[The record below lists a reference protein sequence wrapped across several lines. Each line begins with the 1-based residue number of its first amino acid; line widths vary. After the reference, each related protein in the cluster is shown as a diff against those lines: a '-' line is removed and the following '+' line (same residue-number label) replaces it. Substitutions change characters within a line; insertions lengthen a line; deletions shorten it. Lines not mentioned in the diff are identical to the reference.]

1 MGLDVVSRPPAD
13 VSQDGAVVPDT
24 RGDHAPARARGGA
37 WAGASAEKQFL
48 RYDMMPHMLCPG
60 CGHGIVLDSMLRAL
74 ARRYETLDDVAF
86 VAGIGCSSRV
96 VGYVDA
102 CTLHTT
108 HGRPLTF
115 ATGLKLARPDL
126 QVVVVT
132 GDGDGLSIGGN
143 HLIHAARRNI
153 DLTCVLFN
161 NEIYGMTGGQLAP
174 TTIPGAYTS
183 TSPMGN
189 HEQPFDAA
197 RLVEAAGG
205 TFVARAQSFRT
216 RDFEE
221 IFLRALEHKGFSF
234 VEVMTDCT
242 EYFGRTNRLGNG
254 ADLLFSQAR
263 ADLAVEADLAGRPTL
278 QEVPARPVRPAM
290 EMGVLHESR
299 RQTLEEAMGLVE
311 AGS

>member
-1 MGLDVVSRPPAD
+1 MVLEVVRKETAPTPAL
-13 VSQDGAVVPDT
+13 GT
-24 RGDHAPARARGGA
+24 RARGRAHAREVVPVGQPTA
-37 WAGASAEKQFL
+37 ASDEKRLL
-48 RYDMMPHMLCPG
+48 RYEMMPHMLCPG
-60 CGHGIVLDSMLRAL
+60 CGHGIIFEAMLRAL

-115 ATGLKLARPDL
+115 ATGLKLARPEL
-126 QVVVVT
+126 EVVVVT

-183 TSPMGN
+183 TSPQGN
-189 HEQPFDAA
+189 HERPFDAA
-197 RLVEAAGG
+197 ALVEAAGA
-205 TFVARAQSFRT
+205 TFVARAQSYRS
-216 RDFEE
+216 REFEE
-221 IFLRALEHKGFSF
+221 LFLRSLDHRGFSF
-234 VEVMTDCT
+234 LEVMSDCT
-242 EYFGRTNRLGNG
+242 EYFARTNRLGNG
-254 ADLLFSQAR
+254 ADLLISQAR
-263 ADLAVEADLAGRPTL
+263 AEPAIEEDLAGRPTL
-278 QEVPARPVRPAM
+278 QDVPARPVRPVM
-290 EMGVLHESR
+290 PMGVLHESS
-299 RQTLEEAMGLVE
+299 RQTLEEAMGLS
-311 AGS
+311 GDRP

>member
-1 MGLDVVSRPPAD
+1 MEASTVQAPMVVDGTSIGGDEQQRGVTLAPCPGDERP
-13 VSQDGAVVPDT
+13 GA
-24 RGDHAPARARGGA
+24 G
-37 WAGASAEKQFL
+37 SEKRLL
-48 RYDMMPHMLCPG
+48 RYAMMPHMLCPG
-60 CGHGIVLDSMLRAL
+60 CGHGIVFEAMLRVL
-74 ARRYETLDDVAF
+74 AERYETLDTVAF

-115 ATGLKLARPDL
+115 ATGLKLARPELD
-126 QVVVVT
+126 VVVVT

-174 TTIPGAYTS
+174 TTITGAYTS
-183 TSPMGN
+183 TSPAGN
-189 HEQPFDAA
+189 HERPFDAA
-197 RLVEAAGG
+197 KLVEAAGA
-205 TFVARAQSFRT
+205 TFVARAQSYRT
-216 RDFEE
+216 QVFED
-221 IFLRALEHKGFSF
+221 IFARALDHKGFSF

-263 ADLAVEADLAGRPTL
+263 AEQAIETDLAERPTL
-278 QEVPARPVRPAM
+278 TPVPPKAVRPVM

-299 RQTLEEAMGLVE
+299 RPTLEEAMGLTGE
-311 AGS
+311 QR

>member
-1 MGLDVVSRPPAD
+1 MALEVVR
-13 VSQDGAVVPDT
+13 QET
-24 RGDHAPARARGGA
+24 APARGRAHAREVVP
-37 WAGASAEKQFL
+37 AGQPPAASDEKRLL
-48 RYDMMPHMLCPG
+48 RYGMMPHMLCPG
-60 CGHGIVLDSMLRAL
+60 CGHGIIFEAMLRVL

-115 ATGLKLARPDL
+115 ATGLKLARPEL
-126 QVVVVT
+126 EVVVVT

-183 TSPMGN
+183 TSPQGN
-189 HEQPFDAA
+189 HERPFDAA
-197 RLVEAAGG
+197 ALAEAAGA
-205 TFVARAQSFRT
+205 TFVARAQSYRA
-216 RDFEE
+216 REFEE
-221 IFLRALEHKGFSF
+221 LFLRSLDHRGFSF
-234 VEVMTDCT
+234 LEVMSDCT
-242 EYFGRTNRLGNG
+242 EYFARTNRLGSG
-254 ADLLFSQAR
+254 ADLLISQAR
-263 ADLAVEADLAGRPTL
+263 AEPAIEEDLAGRPTL
-278 QEVPARPVRPAM
+278 QDVPARPVRPVM
-290 EMGVLHESR
+290 SMGVLHESS
-299 RQTLEEAMGLVE
+299 RQTLEEAMGIS
-311 AGS
+311 GDRP

>member
-1 MGLDVVSRPPAD
+1 TGAAGQRP
-13 VSQDGAVVPDT
+13 GAGP
-24 RGDHAPARARGGA
+24 
-37 WAGASAEKQFL
+37 EKRFL
-48 RYDMMPHMLCPG
+48 RYGMMPHMLCPG
-60 CGHGIVLDSMLRAL
+60 CGHGIVFDAMLRAL
-74 ARRYETLDDVAF
+74 AARYDTLDRVAF

-102 CTLHTT
+102 CTMHTT

-126 QVVVVT
+126 EVVVVT

-153 DLTCVLFN
+153 NLTCVLFN

-183 TSPMGN
+183 TSPQGN

-197 RLVEAAGG
+197 RLVQAAGA
-205 TFVARAQSFRT
+205 TFVARAQSYRT
-216 RDFEE
+216 RVFEDL
-221 IFLRALEHKGFSF
+221 FTRALDHNGFSF

-242 EYFGRTNRLGNG
+242 EYFGRTNRLGDG
-254 ADLLFSQAR
+254 ADLLFSQGR
-263 ADLAVEADLAGRPTL
+263 AEPAVEIDLVARPTL
-278 QEVPARPVRPAM
+278 KPVLKRPGRPVL
-290 EMGVLHESR
+290 EMGVLHESSR
-299 RQTLEEAMGLVE
+299 PTLEEAMGLVDE
-311 AGS
+311 PS

>member
-1 MGLDVVSRPPAD
+1 MGLDVARRRPGELPQGGAEASR
-13 VSQDGAVVPDT
+13 
-24 RGDHAPARARGGA
+24 ARALPAAGSLAQARPGA
-37 WAGASAEKQFL
+37 DAEKRFL
-48 RYDMMPHMLCPG
+48 RYEMMPHMLCAG
-60 CGHGIVLDSMLRAL
+60 CGHGIVLQAMLRTF

-126 QVVVVT
+126 EVVVVT

-183 TSPMGN
+183 TSPGGN

-234 VEVMTDCT
+234 LEVMTDCT
-242 EYFGRTNRLGNG
+242 EYFGRTNHLGNG

-263 ADLAVEADLAGRPTL
+263 ADVAIEDDLAGRPML
-278 QEVPARPVRPAM
+278 QEVPAKAARPVM

-299 RQTLEEAMGLVE
+299 RPTLEEAMGLVE
-311 AGS
+311 DRS